1 MIYTHVG
8 QHGNVAPHP
17 HLACAVMV
25 PCTSG
30 ILLHS
35 CLQHVTTSL
44 SFSIYILSE
53 HDYSCDSTW
62 KMLAFWKRSFPF
74 GMASWR
80 YLSFKECSS
89 KSFPNEDFNSPTIPN
104 SWSTPTNVFFSSE
117 PAGAAAGASNSSL
130 KLNRSGCVTILDQ
143 LLEYGFEINC
153 SLNLLFPA
161 IRFRFLDCSCLI
173 VFKYRWIHISS
184 AHPILYWMVFRAISN
199 LSPLEL
205 RRTSHW
211 QSNRRVSKVLEV
223 FFEVCLNS
231 SKIYCKNQPVHICF
245 EDCLGVS

>member
-104 SWSTPTNVFFSSE
+104 SWSTPTNVFFH
-117 PAGAAAGASNSSL
+117 
-130 KLNRSGCVTILDQ
+130 R
-143 LLEYGFEINC
+143 
-153 SLNLLFPA
+153 NLLVQLQEHPTPP
-161 IRFRFLDCSCLI
+161 
-173 VFKYRWIHISS
+173 WSS
-184 AHPILYWMVFRAISN
+184 TVQAV
-199 LSPLEL
+199 
-205 RRTSHW
+205 W
-211 QSNRRVSKVLEV
+211 QSWINYWNMDLKSIAAWI
-223 FFEVCLNS
+223 CYS
-231 SKIYCKNQPVHICF
+231 QPL
-245 EDCLGVS
+245 DSDS